1 MPFGAAVLELRIR
14 RAAVQAA
21 LRHRGRVVW
30 SAGTSF
36 RSVAD
41 LGDAIA
47 RLASETPVVPRRL
60 RVELAPDAVQLRTI
74 SDLPPVR
81 PRALEALVAHQSS
94 RFFRRNGAP
103 LVTDATWLPAPRG
116 ELRRARAAAV
126 EEPVVAAIAAG
137 ARAAG
142 LVLDAIAVADAGAP
156 LELLPPAERLAR
168 GRRRRRSA
176 VRLAILAAGLWL
188 AAATAYVARLAVE
201 NRRVAARLA
210 QLEEPL
216 RAVVAARQELRTAA
230 ATLETVRA
238 AESRRGWA
246 LATLAAAAEA
256 LGDSA
261 AIVSL
266 TVSSPP
272 GPLSAMR
279 QGETQREPADQGS
292 SGVLAVL
299 ARRAGPV
306 VARLERSPALGR
318 VRVDGPITRELLAGV
333 EWERFTVVFGPP
345 QGEKPR

>member
-1 MPFGAAVLELRIR
+1 
-14 RAAVQAA
+14 
-21 LRHRGRVVW
+21 
-30 SAGTSF
+30 
-36 RSVAD
+36 
-41 LGDAIA
+41 
-47 RLASETPVVPRRL
+47 
-60 RVELAPDAVQLRTI
+60 
-74 SDLPPVR
+74 
-81 PRALEALVAHQSS
+81 
-94 RFFRRNGAP
+94 
-103 LVTDATWLPAPRG
+103 
-116 ELRRARAAAV
+116 
-126 EEPVVAAIAAG
+126 
-137 ARAAG
+137 
-142 LVLDAIAVADAGAP
+142 
-156 LELLPPAERLAR
+156 
-168 GRRRRRSA
+168 